1 MRKAYILVAA
11 IILGIPIFGLLV
23 SAGIGTKLA
32 LADQHYLYA
41 CDPEDALSFTGPQSL
56 DRAEVLCYQQA
67 ATSVLW
73 RASASLLLVTLLIP
87 VSFGGLAFTLGRRR
101 QWLARYFPWIVR
113 PTMIAVAFLL
123 VLHGLLILYTG
134 LQLSIA
140 VNYVGFFI
148 CASIIGLGFAG
159 TSILIVFEAVRRRQ
173 ADPIRVT
180 GLVVDSE
187 RLPELTARVARVA
200 KKLNVGVPAQVVV
213 GLEVVAFVTRLPV
226 SLRGGG
232 VLAHGETLYLPACAL
247 RILEEKQLEALLG
260 HELAHFRGED
270 VAFTERFI
278 LSFLALQNAI
288 ESVSPD
294 TSRSVSNSTFGWGLL
309 AKLPALLLMQLI
321 AVVTTVAVA
330 RIRRAR
336 ELEADRVGA
345 ELASPE
351 AFARALVAFSLLMVP
366 WKPFRAANARY
377 LRSGWARSNL
387 CADFLQSSRDLLA
400 MVDRDSLRQTV
411 LSSRLTHPTDTHP
424 TLAERIR
431 ALGLDPA
438 AILEESLADLSRT
451 TEVSGELTE
460 LEEAI
465 TAIENDWMST
475 PGTPVI
481 TDTEKTLPDA
491 LRLRLRNSV
500 APVR

>member
-1 MRKAYILVAA
+1 VRKAYIIVAA

-23 SAGIGTKLA
+23 SAGIGAKLA
-32 LADQHYLYA
+32 VADQRHLHT
-41 CDPEDALSFTGPQSL
+41 CDPEDALSFAGTQSL
-56 DRAEVLCYQQA
+56 DRAEILCYQQA
-67 ATSVLW
+67 ANSVLW
-73 RASASLLLVTLLIP
+73 RASASLLVVTLLIP
-87 VSFGGLAFTLGRRR
+87 VSFGGLAFALGRRR

-113 PTMIAVAFLL
+113 PTMIGVAFLL

-134 LQLSIA
+134 LQLSVA
-140 VNYVGFFI
+140 VNYFGFFI
-148 CASIIGLGFAG
+148 WASIIGLGFAG
-159 TSILIVFEAVRRRQ
+159 TGILIVFEAVRRRQ
-173 ADPIRVT
+173 ADAIRAT

-200 KKLNVGVPAQVVV
+200 ENLNVGVPARVVV
-213 GLEVVAFVTRLPV
+213 GLEVVAFVTRIPI
-226 SLRGGG
+226 SLRGSGL
-232 VLAHGETLYLPACAL
+232 LAPGETLYLPACAL
-247 RILEEKQLEALLG
+247 HILEEKQLEALLG

-278 LSFLALQNAI
+278 PSFLALQNAI

-294 TSRSVSNSTFGWGLL
+294 TSRSVSNSTSGWGLL

-321 AVVTTVAVA
+321 AVVTAVAVA

-351 AFARALVAFSLLMVP
+351 AFARALVKFSLLMVP

-377 LRSGWARSNL
+377 LRSGRARSNL
-387 CADFLQSSRDLLA
+387 CADFLQCSRGLLA
-400 MVDRDSLRQTV
+400 MADRDSLRQTV

-438 AILEESLADLSRT
+438 VILDESLADLSRT
-451 TEVSGELTE
+451 TEVSSELTE
-460 LEEAI
+460 LEAAI
-465 TAIENDWMST
+465 TSIENDWMST

-481 TDTEKTLPDA
+481 TDTEETLPDA

-500 APVR
+500 ERVQ